1 MKKFTLLVGSLA
13 IATAM
18 NAETAT
24 LDASTLTFDANQ
36 AIAGEVITLDNHIS
50 VTTAVGESTD
60 AAKVPLF
67 RKASTA
73 SNTLACIQLYSK
85 NTLTITATGATITK
99 VTFTADESEKGTPS
113 WSLTAADKTTLSSG
127 ANSWECSTATTTFT
141 DKSAAR
147 IAAIAVEYTVDTT
160 TEPDQPGEGGDDVI
174 ATTTLI
180 TFADDLIDNTSV
192 DATNYTLTQDNVTLT
207 LLSQSTSAKFSKNT
221 CYFGSADSYEK
232 FTCRW
237 QSGTKST
244 SSNNTYATIVLP
256 AKGTLYVYARSAST
270 TQDRQIVLTQ
280 NNATLVYK
288 MLSESDGVADA
299 DSERTYF
306 PVISTAVEAGTVTIT
321 WPTNGINIYG
331 FKYVPDET
339 NTGVVSAV
347 ISEPTLQNG
356 AVYDLQ
362 GRRLSDD
369 AKGLVIINGK
379 KVLRK

>member
-99 VTFTADESEKGTPS
+99 VTFTADESEKATPS
-113 WSLTAADKTTLSSG
+113 WSLTADDKGKTTLSSG
-127 ANSWECSTATTTFT
+127 TNSWECSTTSTTFT

-147 IAAIAVEYTVDTT
+147 IAAIAVEYTVD
-160 TEPDQPGEGGDDVI
+160 DDVI

-192 DATNYTLTQDNVTLT
+192 DATKYTLTQDNVTLT

-256 AKGTLYVYARSAST
+256 AKGTLYVYARTAST

-280 NNATLVYK
+280 NNATLVDK

-299 DSERTYF
+299 DSEKTYF